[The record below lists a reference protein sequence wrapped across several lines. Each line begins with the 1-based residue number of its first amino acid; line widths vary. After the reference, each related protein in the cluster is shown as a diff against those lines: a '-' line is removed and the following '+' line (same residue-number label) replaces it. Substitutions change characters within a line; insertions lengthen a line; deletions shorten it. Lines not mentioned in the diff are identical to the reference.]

1 MNRLIVSHS
10 LFSLLANPVRYVWR
24 LSVVTFLAGLVFLAF
39 AVVFYV
45 KGQVSAFAA
54 IVALLLLILAFSLFV
69 AGIIF
74 KQGNMI
80 QRELWALQSKL
91 ASFDAARAR
100 DDAADEASTVRRRP

>member
-1 MNRLIVSHS
+1 
-10 LFSLLANPVRYVWR
+10 
-24 LSVVTFLAGLVFLAF
+24 
-39 AVVFYV
+39 VFYV

-91 ASFDAARAR
+91 ASLDNARKSADAP
-100 DDAADEASTVRRRP
+100 DDVPAGRRRT